1 MKRTKHSD
9 ASIDRLWKRFS
20 KKYDQY
26 YGFEFTKEDFRKKAD
41 AGYSLKEIDHIAE
54 WGHTEKWY
62 EKKYDS
68 YLKKVHEDREPMSL
82 EEFKNQWHNFDHPS
96 EHPLN
101 DLVNMTNYDVTYKA
115 ALAQL
120 KGYKEASDKF
130 PELKLPKMS
139 FKDIR
144 RGELDRVKTDGKT
157 FWDSIKDIKKAYI
170 EQEMKSNPGKTYK
183 DYKKMADTYIR
194 DTIFGSPK

>member
-1 MKRTKHSD
+1 
-9 ASIDRLWKRFS
+9 
-20 KKYDQY
+20 
-26 YGFEFTKEDFRKKAD
+26 
-41 AGYSLKEIDHIAE
+41 
-54 WGHTEKWY
+54 
-62 EKKYDS
+62 
-68 YLKKVHEDREPMSL
+68 
-82 EEFKNQWHNFDHPS
+82 
-96 EHPLN
+96 
-101 DLVNMTNYDVTYKA
+101 MTNYDVTYKA

-170 EQEMKSNPGKTYK
+170 EQQMKKNPSMSYK
-183 DYKKMADTYIR
+183 DAKHDADAYIR